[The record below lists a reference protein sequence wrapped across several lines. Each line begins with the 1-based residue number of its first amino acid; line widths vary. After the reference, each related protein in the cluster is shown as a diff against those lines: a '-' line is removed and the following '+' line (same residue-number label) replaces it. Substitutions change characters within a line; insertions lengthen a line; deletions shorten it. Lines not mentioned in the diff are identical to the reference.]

1 MIKFLVKGQNIETL
15 EHEVI
20 AADQIAFVKIHFVL
34 DNSWKPLHKVV
45 QFTQDEFTYNRVL
58 GFDETSCHLPAELAA
73 GAVKMSLFGYDAES
87 SETVRATTVV
97 KTLHIRPSGFD
108 GESSNVPPTP
118 DLYQQLLQKISEKG
132 ADGKSAFE
140 IAVEN
145 GFIGTEAEWLES
157 LKGKDGKDG
166 VDGKNGQDGKDGID
180 GKSAYEIAIANGYFG
195 TESEWLESLKGK
207 NGIDGQPGKDGIDGT
222 NGQDGKD
229 GIDGTPGT
237 DGKSA
242 YIIAVEHGFTGTE
255 TEWLES
261 LKGKDGTDGQP
272 GKDGVDGK
280 DGVTP
285 DMSDYPNKADFE
297 ALQQK
302 LQSLQD
308 STMDYIMGLT
318 SRCDS
323 FDTEIQ
329 EIDANAQQLRDS
341 VQFDFQT
348 KEEEILALETRI
360 IALESR
366 SGIEYI
372 TVFSSGSDALQKYGE
387 SVYTYYN
394 DGYRSLAGFAE
405 SYPHFCCTEND
416 YALYFNQSDFSWAGT
431 VFVLCL
437 TPVALTSSM
446 NLILS
451 YTVGASQ
458 DAEFYLVKK
467 TDKTGAELA
476 QYIYEEIQAGNAVT
490 LQFKWLYSD
499 TYISVM
505 QSLENVPDGEYYLAF
520 KGTSDNSHPMIKS
533 IKFMGG

>member
-20 AADQIAFVKIHFVL
+20 AADQIAFVKIHFVF

-180 GKSAYEIAIANGYFG
+180 GKSAYEIAIANGYFC
-195 TESEWLESLKGK
+195 TDFEWFESLKGK

>member
-20 AADQIAFVKIHFVL
+20 AADQIAFVKIHFVF

-145 GFIGTEAEWLES
+145 GFIGTEA
-157 LKGKDGKDG
+157 
-166 VDGKNGQDGKDGID
+166 
-180 GKSAYEIAIANGYFG
+180 
-195 TESEWLESLKGK
+195 
-207 NGIDGQPGKDGIDGT
+207 
-222 NGQDGKD
+222 
-229 GIDGTPGT
+229 
-237 DGKSA
+237 
-242 YIIAVEHGFTGTE
+242 
-255 TEWLES
+255 EWLES

-458 DAEFYLVKK
+458 EAEFYLVKK

>member
-1 MIKFLVKGQNIETL
+1 M
-15 EHEVI
+15 
-20 AADQIAFVKIHFVL
+20 
-34 DNSWKPLHKVV
+34 
-45 QFTQDEFTYNRVL
+45 
-58 GFDETSCHLPAELAA
+58 
-73 GAVKMSLFGYDAES
+73 KMSLFGYDAES

-467 TDKTGAELA
+467 ADKTGAELA
-476 QYIYEEIQAGNAVT
+476 QYIYGEIQAGNAVT

-520 KGTSDNSHPMIKS
+520 KGTSDNSHPMVKS